1 MVVCRGF
8 NKIYPAIENDVFIA
22 DGVCIIGD
30 VKIGTGSS
38 LWYNA
43 VLRGDVSHIE
53 VGKNT
58 NIQDGAVV
66 HTSRTNGP
74 AIIGSN
80 VTIGHLAMIHACK
93 IHDYGFVGM
102 KAMVMDNSIVEP
114 YAMVAAGAVVTPG
127 KVVGSRELWSGVPA
141 KFVRMLR
148 EEEVQHIAASAA
160 HYVNLAKKYKEE

>member
-1 MVVCRGF
+1 MVICRSF
-8 NKIYPAIENDVFIA
+8 NKILPVIENDVFLA

-30 VKIGTGSS
+30 VEIGIGSNI
-38 LWYNA
+38 WYNA
-43 VLRGDVSHIE
+43 VLRGDVSPIQ
-53 VGKNT
+53 VGQNT
-58 NIQDGAVV
+58 NIQDGAVI
-66 HTSRTNGP
+66 HTSRVNGP
-74 AIIGSN
+74 AIIGDN

-102 KAMVMDNSIVEP
+102 KAMVMDNSIVES

-148 EEEVQHIAASAA
+148 DEELNHIADSAK
-160 HYVNLAKKYKEE
+160 HYVNLAKKYKEQ